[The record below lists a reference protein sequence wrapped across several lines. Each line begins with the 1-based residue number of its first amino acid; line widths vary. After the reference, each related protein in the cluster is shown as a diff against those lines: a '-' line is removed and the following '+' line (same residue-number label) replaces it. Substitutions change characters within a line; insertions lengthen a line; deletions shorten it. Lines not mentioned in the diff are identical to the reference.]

1 MKTRAAVAL
10 LALLALVTA
19 ACSRSAIPVMARG
32 GEMPRSIIDP
42 YLKIQTTLVGDST
55 EGIRAN
61 AGDVANAATA
71 LGAPAAKIH
80 TAALQLA
87 SAGGL
92 DEAREKFGKVSEA
105 IDAYMTGS
113 SLKAPQT
120 VRMAYCPMAQK
131 PWLQQDG
138 PLANPYYG
146 KSMPGCGSFR

>member
-10 LALLALVTA
+10 LALVA
-19 ACSRSAIPVMARG
+19 AGCGRSALPATARG

-42 YLKIQTTLVGDST
+42 YLKIQTALASDST

-61 AGDVANAATA
+61 AGDMATAATA
-71 LGAPAAKIH
+71 LGAPAARIH
-80 TAALQLA
+80 AAALQLA
-87 SAGGL
+87 SSGGL
-92 DEAREKFGKVSEA
+92 DDAREKFGRVSEG
-105 IDAYMTGS
+105 IDAYMTGL
-113 SLKAPQT
+113 SLKTPQA
-120 VRMAYCPMAQK
+120 VRIAYCPMAQK

>member
-10 LALLALVTA
+10 LALVTA
-19 ACSRSAIPVMARG
+19 GCSRSAFPVTARG
-32 GEMPRSIIDP
+32 GEIPRSIVDP
-42 YLKIQTTLVGDST
+42 YLKIQAALAGDST

-61 AGDVANAATA
+61 AGGLATAAAA
-71 LGAPAAKIH
+71 LGAPATKID

-92 DEAREKFGKVSEA
+92 DDAREKFGRVSEA
-105 IDAYMTGS
+105 IDTYMTGS
-113 SLKAPQT
+113 SLKTPQA
-120 VRMAYCPMAQK
+120 VRVAYCPMALK